1 MTAASLILP
10 VRLSTARTLT
20 NVLKEYCSV
29 HAQPILELK
38 DISKNFRTIQALD
51 HVNFDLY
58 PGEVHALVGENG
70 AGKST
75 LMRILAGIY
84 TEYEGSYFINGK
96 EIRFHSPR
104 EALENGIGMIHQELS
119 VIPELSVAENLFLGR
134 QPTTRWRT
142 IDWRQMRNVA
152 HKELQ
157 QLGFELDVQ
166 LPLERFS
173 LGTQQV
179 VEVFRTIISG
189 AHVLVMDEPTSALS
203 PAEVNQL
210 LDLVNT
216 LREQGRSIIY
226 ISHFLEEVLQV
237 ADRITVLR
245 NGKSIGTIKREEAT
259 LDKLIALML
268 GREIAR
274 TVSPADIST
283 QYDEKLLEIKDLSSD
298 VFSDIDI
305 TVNKGEIV
313 GVYGAIGAGHFA
325 LARAIFGL
333 YRIDTGTITL
343 DGTEF
348 PRNHSARYAI
358 NQGLAYA
365 IEARRK
371 SLLMDE
377 PIYRNITMPHLS
389 RIAWL
394 VPRLKQELG
403 VAQPAIEQV
412 NVIPPDPFNPVGK
425 LSGGNQQKVA
435 IGRWLT
441 FPPQVLIM
449 SEPTR
454 GMDVGAKSEVLRL
467 LRDFRDQ
474 GFGVIVIS
482 SEPETI
488 IAVSDRILVMAR
500 GAIVSRLENKDL
512 DKDALMRLL

>member
-1 MTAASLILP
+1 MTG
-10 VRLSTARTLT
+10 
-20 NVLKEYCSV
+20 
-29 HAQPILELK
+29 QPILELK
-38 DISKNFRTIQALD
+38 DISKNFRTIQALE
-51 HVNFDLY
+51 HVSFDLY

-84 TEYEGSYFINGK
+84 TEYEGSYFLNGK
-96 EIRFHSPR
+96 EIRFNSPG

-134 QPTTRWRT
+134 QPITRWGT
-142 IDWRQMRNVA
+142 VDWRKMRKVA
-152 HKELQ
+152 QDELKE
-157 QLGFELDVQ
+157 LGFELDVQ

-216 LREQGRSIIY
+216 LRQQGRSIIY

-245 NGKSIGTIKREEAT
+245 NGVSVATLKREEAT

-274 TVSPADIST
+274 STAPADVGT
-283 QYDEKLLEIKDLSSD
+283 RYDEKLLEIVDLTSD
-298 VFSDIDI
+298 VFSDINI
-305 TVNKGEIV
+305 TINKGEIV
-313 GVYGAIGAGHFA
+313 GIYGAIGAGHFA

-333 YRIDTGTITL
+333 YRIDRGTITL
-343 DGTEF
+343 DGEQF

-358 NQGLAYA
+358 NHGLAYA

-371 SLLMDE
+371 SLLLDE
-377 PIYRNITMPHLS
+377 PVYRNITMPHLP
-389 RIAWL
+389 RIARL
-394 VPRLKQELG
+394 VPRLRQELG
-403 VAQPAIEQV
+403 IAEPAIEQV

-425 LSGGNQQKVA
+425 LSGGNQQKAA
-435 IGRWLT
+435 IARWLT
-441 FPPQVLIM
+441 FPPQVFIM

-474 GFGVIVIS
+474 GYGVIVVS

-488 IAVSDRILVMAR
+488 IAVSDRVIVMAR
-500 GAIVSRLENKDL
+500 GAIVSRMENKDL
-512 DKDALMRLL
+512 DKDTLMRLL